1 MISMKLLKSYP
12 VIIITI
18 LIFFLLI
25 YVVKTDRP
33 FYLIS
38 NFHFNLVEQSKDD
51 DSTPKVNKFLKEI
64 SQSATKN

>member
-51 DSTPKVNKFLKEI
+51 STPKVNKFLKEI